1 MKPVTTLIALGLG
14 IVVNGAYACGINW
27 NLPKNHFDGVNEFG
41 FVSIWENIG
50 KIDTGD
56 GLVLPL
62 NINFRSDR
70 NTSSSTLG
78 AGWHLALL
86 DSNIVQV
93 DERTFMMFDP
103 AGPFRLFWRDA
114 KNPNILGGQAGWKAE
129 IRGDTITAWADCG
142 GIKLVF
148 NKGRIASM
156 QVKEKTFT
164 YDYHNGQISE
174 LIEGNT
180 PILKVER
187 APVSDEV
194 TGLTLANNQKIE
206 IKLGEKP
213 IIQSVNGI
221 NVVSRKTHSVGEI
234 TRPDGIKKIFDY
246 STTSKLQPTISVSA
260 NEVPRTIAWS
270 SDTRHI
276 LSDGPWKYEVI
287 PSKTIGHNAAIS
299 RTNGDSMTESWHY
312 CQSSGEEVVQSEAG
326 KIMRKK
332 WHTSGKLSGKIRS
345 IMLGSGK
352 VLRFSYDLEGALLRI
367 VQSEPQESRI
377 GLSEESTRI
386 VRMEDRGELS
396 PNSSSARIV
405 RSNISFD
412 VYNRD
417 DPEFDKHL
425 SACISAI
432 NKDSR
437 AMMPKHGDIDQIQIA
452 RTASG
457 KLYLR
462 ILNKA
467 GQLLFSSVNQRVYWP
482 IKKNSST

>member
-1 MKPVTTLIALGLG
+1 
-14 IVVNGAYACGINW
+14 
-27 NLPKNHFDGVNEFG
+27 
-41 FVSIWENIG
+41 
-50 KIDTGD
+50 
-56 GLVLPL
+56 
-62 NINFRSDR
+62 
-70 NTSSSTLG
+70 
-78 AGWHLALL
+78 
-86 DSNIVQV
+86 
-93 DERTFMMFDP
+93 
-103 AGPFRLFWRDA
+103 
-114 KNPNILGGQAGWKAE
+114 
-129 IRGDTITAWADCG
+129 
-142 GIKLVF
+142 
-148 NKGRIASM
+148 
-156 QVKEKTFT
+156 
-164 YDYHNGQISE
+164 
-174 LIEGNT
+174 
-180 PILKVER
+180 
-187 APVSDEV
+187 
-194 TGLTLANNQKIE
+194 
-206 IKLGEKP
+206 
-213 IIQSVNGI
+213 
-221 NVVSRKTHSVGEI
+221 
-234 TRPDGIKKIFDY
+234 
-246 STTSKLQPTISVSA
+246 
-260 NEVPRTIAWS
+260 
-270 SDTRHI
+270 
-276 LSDGPWKYEVI
+276 
-287 PSKTIGHNAAIS
+287 
-299 RTNGDSMTESWHY
+299 
-312 CQSSGEEVVQSEAG
+312 
-326 KIMRKK
+326 MRKK